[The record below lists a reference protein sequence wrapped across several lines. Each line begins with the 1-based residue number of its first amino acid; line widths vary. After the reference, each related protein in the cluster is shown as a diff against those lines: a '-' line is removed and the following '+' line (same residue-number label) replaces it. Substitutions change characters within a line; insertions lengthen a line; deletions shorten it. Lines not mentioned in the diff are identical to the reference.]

1 VVECN
6 LVGNDK
12 AMRVILIPSG
22 ITTDKI
28 KVRVTKGRV
37 YYSRPFEIEAFG
49 CSSP

>member
-6 LVGNDK
+6 IVGNDK
-12 AMRVILIPSG
+12 AMRVILLPSG

-37 YYSRPFEIEAFG
+37 SYSRIVEIEAYG
-49 CSSP
+49 CSS